1 MKKILMAA
9 TAALALAG
17 NPVVAQENA
26 GGSESSSATVGG
38 VGVGTIAAGA
48 VGLAIAGAIVSN
60 NRGNSNTVDGGD
72 PTCGEGETLVDGEC
86 VPSTTTTV
94 TSTVTSTVTTSVT
107 GTVTTPVTV
116 TATTTSL

>member
-1 MKKILMAA
+1 MAA

-60 NRGNSNTVDGGD
+60 NRGNSNTVDPTDPTD

>member
-17 NPVVAQENA
+17 NPVIAQENA

-60 NRGNSNTVDGGD
+60 NRGNSNDVDPTD

-94 TSTVTSTVTTSVT
+94 TSTVTTSVT
-107 GTVTTPVTV
+107 STVTTPVTV

>member
-17 NPVVAQENA
+17 NPVIAQEVA
-26 GGSESSSATVGG
+26 GGAESSSATVGG

-48 VGLAIAGAIVSN
+48 VGLAIAGAVVSN
-60 NRGNSNTVDGGD
+60 NRGNSNTVDGGGD

-86 VPSTTTTV
+86 VPSTT
-94 TSTVTSTVTTSVT
+94 STVTSSVT
-107 GTVTTPVTV
+107 SSVTATMTTPVTV

>member
-17 NPVVAQENA
+17 NPVIAQENA
-26 GGSESSSATVGG
+26 GGAESSSATVGG

-48 VGLAIAGAIVSN
+48 VGLAIAGAVVSN
-60 NRGNSNTVDGGD
+60 NRGNSNTIDPTDPTD

-94 TSTVTSTVTTSVT
+94 TSTVTTSVT
-107 GTVTTPVTV
+107 STVTTPVTV

>member
-1 MKKILMAA
+1 MAA

-17 NPVVAQENA
+17 NPVIAQENA
-26 GGSESSSATVGG
+26 GGAESSSATVGG

-60 NRGNSNTVDGGD
+60 NRGNSNTVDGGGD

>member
-9 TAALALAG
+9 TAVLALAG
-17 NPVVAQENA
+17 NSVMAQENT
-26 GGSESSSATVGG
+26 GGNNASESTVGG

-60 NRGNSNTVDGGD
+60 NRGNSNTVVDPID
-72 PTCGEGETLVDGEC
+72 PTCGDGETLVDGEC

-94 TSTVTSTVTTSVT
+94 TSTVTTSVT
-107 GTVTTPVTV
+107 STMTTPVTV

>member
-26 GGSESSSATVGG
+26 GGSGASAATVGG

-48 VGLAIAGAIVSN
+48 VGLAIAGAVVSN
-60 NRGNSNTVDGGD
+60 NRGNSNTVDPTD
-72 PTCGEGETLVDGEC
+72 PICGEGETLVDGEC
-86 VPSTTTTV
+86 VPSTT
-94 TSTVTSTVTTSVT
+94 STVTSSVT
-107 GTVTTPVTV
+107 SSVTATMTTPVTV

>member
-17 NPVVAQENA
+17 NPVIAQENA

-94 TSTVTSTVTTSVT
+94 TSTVTTSVT
-107 GTVTTPVTV
+107 STVTTPVTV

>member
-17 NPVVAQENA
+17 NPVIAQENA
-26 GGSESSSATVGG
+26 GGSNASEATVGG
-38 VGVGTIAAGA
+38 VGVGTVAAGV

-60 NRGNSNTVDGGD
+60 NRGNSNSVDID

-94 TSTVTSTVTTSVT
+94 TSTVTTSVT
-107 GTVTTPVTV
+107 STMTTPVTV